1 MSSGKLAS
9 STYAIIDD
17 SFGALLF
24 PSMQHQ
30 CLFVN
35 ILGTDRNLEQRK
47 LVAIV
52 YIFSLFF
59 FFFSRY
65 SLSVNRK

>member
-1 MSSGKLAS
+1 MSSGKLA

-17 SFGALLF
+17 SSGALF
-24 PSMQHQ
+24 PSMRHQ

-52 YIFSLFF
+52 YIFSLLFF
-59 FFFSRY
+59 FSSRY